1 MGFVSMQLSVFPHI
15 RMPALV
21 AALAFSSAAQAQ
33 QAQQAQQVPPGVPAH
48 FSTYFGPTKTD
59 PAMDWVDRIAK
70 SARELPFAGVY
81 VHQTPERVSTSR
93 VTHIVDKNGV
103 EHEKIESLDGPKSEI
118 IRKNDEMFC
127 YQPDTKTMRVDRRM
141 SGRFF
146 PGLITANAKTIAE
159 NYRAKLGPVERIAGH
174 ECQWVILEPKD
185 AMRYLHKL
193 CSELGTG
200 LLLRAQMFNDRNQMI
215 EQFMFT
221 QVDVSGNIARQPIK
235 SRYEQMN
242 GWVRETTARAAQNVD
257 AMFQFGNIPAGFR
270 KVMEMSRNLVG
281 RPAPV
286 SHLVFSDGVLNVSVF
301 VESNTGQQ
309 IQGVTV
315 VSEDGPTAFTTRA
328 VADSH
333 VTVMGEVP
341 AAAVQAFAEGIRR
354 R

>member
-1 MGFVSMQLSVFPHI
+1 MRHPPAWRLAIACAGVAVSGVL
-15 RMPALV
+15 
-21 AALAFSSAAQAQ
+21 QAQ
-33 QAQQAQQVPPGVPAH
+33 SPTPTNLN
-48 FSTYFGPTKTD
+48 TYFGPPKAD
-59 PAMDWVDRIAK
+59 PAIDWVDRIGK
-70 SARELPFAGVY
+70 SARELPFTGVY
-81 VHQTPERVSTSR
+81 VHQTPDRTSTTR
-93 VTHIVDKNGV
+93 ITHIVDKSGV
-103 EHEKIESLDGPKSEI
+103 EHEKIESLDGPQSEI
-118 IRKNDEMFC
+118 VRRNDEMFC
-127 YQPDTKTMRVDRRM
+127 YQPSSKTIRVERRM

-146 PGLITANAKTIAE
+146 PGLITANAKTIGE
-159 NYRAKLGPVERIAGH
+159 NYRARLGPVERIAGL

-185 AMRYLHKL
+185 AMRYMHKL

-200 LLLRAQMFNDRNQMI
+200 LLLRAQMFNDRNQLI

-235 SRYEQMN
+235 SRYEQLN
-242 GWVRETTARAAQNVD
+242 GWVREQTARAAQT
-257 AMFQFGNIPAGFR
+257 AETLLQFGNIPAGFR

-281 RPAPV
+281 RPQPV

-301 VESNTGQQ
+301 VESSTGQPV
-309 IQGVTV
+309 QGLTV

-328 VADSH
+328 VADSQ

>member
-1 MGFVSMQLSVFPHI
+1 
-15 RMPALV
+15 
-21 AALAFSSAAQAQ
+21 
-33 QAQQAQQVPPGVPAH
+33 
-48 FSTYFGPTKTD
+48 
-59 PAMDWVDRIAK
+59 MDWVDRIAK
-70 SARELPFAGVY
+70 SARELPFTGVY

-103 EHEKIESLDGPKSEI
+103 EHEKIESLDGPRAEI

-127 YQPDTKTMRVDRRM
+127 YQPDTKTIRVDRRM

-146 PGLITANAKTIAE
+146 PGLITANAKTISE
-159 NYRAKLGPVERIAGH
+159 NYRAKLGQVERIAGL

-185 AMRYLHKL
+185 AMRYMHKL

-200 LLLRAQMFNDRNQMI
+200 LLLRAQMFNDRNQLI

-235 SRYEQMN
+235 SRYEQLN
-242 GWVRETTARAAQNVD
+242 GWVRDQTARAAQNVE

-301 VESNTGQQ
+301 VESGTGQP

-315 VSEDGPTAFTTRA
+315 VSEDGPTSFTTRA